1 MIVTDASAVV
11 LALGQDGP
19 AGDAARE
26 RLDGERL
33 VAPELLDVEVMA
45 AWRRHEAAG
54 RLDSRRAALARSDL
68 RHLPVERVSHR
79 LLMERCWELR
89 DNVTVYDAVYVAL
102 SELLDAPLVTAD
114 RKLANA
120 PGIRCDVEVVGPSE
134 KARPE

>member
-1 MIVTDASAVV
+1 MIVTDASTVV

-19 AGDAARE
+19 AGDTARE
-26 RLDGERL
+26 RLGGERL
-33 VAPELLDVEVMA
+33 VAPELLDVEVTA

-68 RHLPVERVSHR
+68 RRFPVERVSHR

-102 SELLDAPLVTAD
+102 AELLDAPLVTAD
-114 RKLANA
+114 GKLTKA
-120 PGIRCDVEVVGPSE
+120 PGIRCDVEVL
-134 KARPE
+134 